1 MRGEGNVLGENER
14 LIVRQQTN
22 WSAGVALI
30 ILIGLCHGVQ
40 AQETAADGGSAAAQ
54 ALTQRQVMIDVY
66 YRAGE
71 AGDEAWLAWTRAYA
85 ERRPGLRVIARE
97 VSSDAALA
105 ERLQSIRQVLKL
117 PGETGPVVYGLSR
130 AIHQAADE
138 AELGRQMD
146 RLLLIELYSR
156 PNCPHC
162 DQAEQHLRKR
172 LVDYPALR
180 LVKRDVASDSQAQAE
195 LQAELRRR
203 NTSTA
208 TVPVLALANQ
218 LLIGFDQQQKS
229 GEKIDAILQQWS
241 VLPKR
246 AS

>member
-1 MRGEGNVLGENER
+1 MFVGWNER
-14 LIVRQQTN
+14 LIVRQQVN
-22 WSAGVALI
+22 WNARLGLV
-30 ILIGLCHGVQ
+30 ILIGLCHSVQ
-40 AQETAADGGSAAAQ
+40 AQDSAQDARSTQAPENAQ
-54 ALTQRQVMIDVY
+54 RLVMIDVY

-71 AGDEAWLAWTRAYA
+71 AGDEAWLAWARAYA
-85 ERRPGLRVIARE
+85 KQRPGLRVISRD
-97 VSSDAALA
+97 VSGDTSLA

-117 PGETGPVVYGLSR
+117 PQGPGPVVYGLSR

-138 AELGRQMD
+138 AEFGRQMD

-180 LVKRDVASDSQAQAE
+180 LVKRDVASDSQAQSE

-246 AS
+246 GS

>member
-1 MRGEGNVLGENER
+1 MLVGWNER

-22 WSAGVALI
+22 WNAGVALI

-40 AQETAADGGSAAAQ
+40 AQEIAQ
-54 ALTQRQVMIDVY
+54 NGRSTQAPVGQRQVMIDVY

-71 AGDEAWLAWTRAYA
+71 AGDEAWLAWARAYA
-85 ERRPGLRVIARE
+85 KQRPGLRVISRD
-97 VSSDAALA
+97 VSGDTSLA

-138 AELGRQMD
+138 AEFGRQMD

-180 LVKRDVASDSQAQAE
+180 LVKRDVASDSQAQSE

-246 AS
+246 GS

>member
-1 MRGEGNVLGENER
+1 
-14 LIVRQQTN
+14 
-22 WSAGVALI
+22 
-30 ILIGLCHGVQ
+30 
-40 AQETAADGGSAAAQ
+40 
-54 ALTQRQVMIDVY
+54 
-66 YRAGE
+66 
-71 AGDEAWLAWTRAYA
+71 
-85 ERRPGLRVIARE
+85 VIARD
-97 VSSDAALA
+97 VSSDTGLA

-117 PGETGPVVYGLSR
+117 PQGPGPVVYGLSR

-138 AELGRQMD
+138 AEFGRQMD

-162 DQAEQHLRKR
+162 DQADQHLKKR

-180 LVKRDVASDSQAQAE
+180 LVKRDVSSDSQAQAE

-203 NTSTA
+203 NSSTA

-229 GEKIDAILQQWS
+229 GDKIDAILQQWS
-241 VLPKR
+241 VAPKR
-246 AS
+246 GS